1 VELNIA
7 GKAAIVTGASQGL
20 GRAIALELAR
30 EGVRTLLVA
39 RNAAKLDGLAAEIAA
54 HHQVQA
60 VAKPADLSQ
69 TSAAADCVAAAV
81 QALGGIDILVNC
93 AGATKRGD
101 FFELTDADWAD
112 GYALKFHGCVRM
124 ARAAWPHIAAARGT
138 IINIAGIGARTP
150 SEDFTIGGSVNAA
163 LLNFTKALADLGR
176 QSGVR
181 VNAINP
187 GHILSERMEHRVK
200 AAMAKTGQPRDAVLE
215 MFRQDLRVER
225 FGEPA
230 EIGRLVAFLASPAS
244 DYIQGA
250 SIDIDGGATKGI

>member
-1 VELNIA
+1 LELNIS

-30 EGVRTLLVA
+30 EGVKTLLVA
-39 RNAAKLDGLAAEIAA
+39 RNAEKLSELVAEITGQY
-54 HHQVQA
+54 QVQA

-69 TSAAADCVAAAV
+69 LAAAADCVAAAV
-81 QALGGIDILVNC
+81 RAFGGIDILVNC

-101 FFELTDADWAD
+101 FFQLTDADWED

-124 ARAAWPHIAAARGT
+124 SRAAWPHIEAARGI
-138 IINIAGIGARTP
+138 IINIAGIGSRTP
-150 SEDFTIGGSVNAA
+150 SEDFTIGGSVNSA

-176 QSGVR
+176 QRGVR

-200 AAMAKTGQPRDAVLE
+200 TAMDKTGQPREAVLE
-215 MFRQDLRVER
+215 MFRRDLRVER

-250 SIDIDGGATKGI
+250 TIDIDGGATKGI

>member
-1 VELNIA
+1 MELNIA

-20 GRAIALELAR
+20 GRAIARELAR

-39 RNAAKLDGLAAEIAA
+39 RNGDKLSALAGEIAGQY
-54 HHQVQA
+54 QVQA
-60 VAKPADLSQ
+60 VAHPADLSH
-69 TSAAADCVAAAV
+69 TEAAAYCVDAAMR
-81 QALGGIDILVNC
+81 ALGGIDILVNC

-101 FFELTDADWAD
+101 FFQLTDADWAD

-124 ARAAWPHIAAARGT
+124 SRAAWPHIEAARGT
-138 IINIAGIGARTP
+138 IINIAGIGSRTP
-150 SEDFTIGGSVNAA
+150 SEDFTIGGSVNSA

-176 QSGVR
+176 QRGVR

-200 AAMAKTGQPRDAVLE
+200 TAMDKTGQSRDAVIE

-225 FGEPA
+225 FGEPV
-230 EIGRLVAFLASPAS
+230 EIGRLVAFLASRAS

-250 SIDIDGGATKGI
+250 TIDIDGGATKGI